1 MAVTVE
7 AIKELRELTG
17 VGMLD
22 CKNALEEAKGD
33 LEKAK
38 QVLRRRGIAV
48 AEKRAGRETAQGL
61 VEAYIH
67 PDGRLGALVEL
78 NCETDFVARTDEF
91 RALAHDLAIQVAASR
106 PLAVTRDQLL
116 AEKSEL
122 VEKEKAIYREQ
133 ALHEGKSGEIVQR
146 VAEGRLGKFFQETV
160 LLEQPFVRDLDQP
173 KKRTVEELLRE
184 KIGLLG
190 ENLVVRRFVRYEL
203 AAEED

>member
-33 LEKAK
+33 LDKAK
-38 QVLRRRGIAV
+38 QILRRRGIAV

-78 NCETDFVARTDEF
+78 NCETDFVARTDDF
-91 RALAHDLAIQVAASR
+91 RNLAHDLAMQVAAAEPRYVS
-106 PLAVTRDQLL
+106 PEELPSDSDGDPRDLCLL
-116 AEKSEL
+116 A
-122 VEKEKAIYREQ
+122 
-133 ALHEGKSGEIVQR
+133 
-146 VAEGRLGKFFQETV
+146 
-160 LLEQPFVRDLDQP
+160 QPFIKDPVRSVQDMVNDAIA
-173 KKRTVEELLRE
+173 KT
-184 KIGLLG
+184 G
-190 ENLVVRRFVRYEL
+190 ENIRVRRFQRFQL
-203 AAEED
+203 GR